1 VLFALGGS
9 LCVGGFLIAALV
21 PTMIGIAVFLV
32 GWAVSVAALVLFRQ
46 AKHAA

>member
-1 VLFALGGS
+1 LFAIGGS
-9 LCVGGFLIAALV
+9 LCVGGFLIAALI
-21 PTMIGIAVFLV
+21 TTRIGIAVFLG